1 MKKEDKSHL
10 SNGGAEKSSSTIA
23 SGLNEAP
30 KPLLN
35 SKIESQAKPHDN
47 GINDPVKVKT
57 AGAPSG
63 NSRKKSVSEH
73 IQDNIKVKEN
83 TKMETRAVTASKR
96 KHDYITN
103 GSDQPTHQILQKPKR
118 I

>member
-1 MKKEDKSHL
+1 
-10 SNGGAEKSSSTIA
+10 
-23 SGLNEAP
+23 
-30 KPLLN
+30 
-35 SKIESQAKPHDN
+35 
-47 GINDPVKVKT
+47 VKT

-73 IQDNIKVKEN
+73 IQDNIKEN

-96 KHDYITN
+96 KYDYITN